1 MFVAGGEQGFLEK
14 TFGLRVSF
22 DRVERMLYSHDV
34 GEIPYLIKPLIGKT
48 VPQAV
53 VQPNSEGELLSLV
66 KWARETGVPITPRAK
81 ATSGYGGV
89 IPVKEALVVDFIRMR
104 EILAIDEKALTARV
118 QPGIGWEPLDKA
130 LAKKG
135 LTLRLYPTS
144 YPSSTVGGWAAQGG
158 AGIGSFESGWFR
170 DNIVSIRTVLADGTV
185 REFKGADIDLVYE
198 TGGTMGLI
206 SEITIKVMK
215 KSDLVIVAA
224 SSLQASSIQ
233 KLSEAVIRDGLP
245 IWSMLFINPKMAELK
260 NKTPHPEHDVHEGE
274 YIKIPEA
281 YVVTIAYR
289 AEDATRVASKLAALV
304 AGAGMKLLP
313 DDIAAHEWDNRFK
326 VMQVKR
332 LGPSLV
338 PAEVVVPLEHLEE
351 FLDDMDRTI
360 HQPVVKEGML
370 VKNGRDGRPE
380 VVILGFIPAD
390 QRKFNYH
397 FVFSLSLSI
406 MKVAERHG
414 GRAYA
419 TGLYFSGKAESVF
432 GAERLAKL
440 RVFKKQV
447 DPRGL
452 MNPKKIL
459 EGNVVSSIITLVSKF
474 EPITRFFGNQVL
486 VNVGERITGPKKGI
500 PADVAWH
507 AYGCSQCGYCVDT
520 CDQFYGRLWESQTP
534 RGKWYWLRMFMEGK
548 VKWDQKVVDTFMVC
562 TTCERCSFRCPEG
575 LPVEAS
581 WMKLR
586 GKLINDDK
594 RMTFPPFEMMAAAM
608 HAEGNIWAGFR
619 KDRAE
624 WFPKKHEAK
633 HGPDKKTKSE
643 YVYFAGCT
651 VSYVENDI
659 GIAAVELLDKAGIDF
674 TYLGKDENCCG
685 TPMLAAGK
693 WDTFKMT
700 MKHNLEAIKKT
711 GAKKVI
717 TSCPA
722 CDMMWRHAYPTW
734 AKKLG
739 LDYDIECFNY
749 TEVLG
754 KAAKEGTLKIPARPG
769 EKETV
774 TFHDSCH
781 LGRVSGI
788 YEPPR
793 DLIKAIPNVEFKE
806 MESNREDSK
815 CCGSVL
821 TLIKEPDVAA
831 VIGKD
836 RLDEAIDIGAK
847 KVLAICP
854 CCQFQLRCSV
864 NAKNL
869 PIEVVDLGH
878 YVAES
883 FGLEM
888 PDPNPEVRKNWAVFE
903 AMIALMTPKGF
914 ADLMA
919 TMFPELMGAM
929 PLGMGSMMKF
939 MGRRMPFMLSVMK
952 PMFPILFPI
961 LLPGMMPKVMDTMLA
976 RVGDAIPMPEHMKA
990 QMPDLMPKV
999 MDNLMPHMI
1008 GDVVP
1013 LVTPPMIAWLKSA
1026 EAKEKVRV

>member
-1 MFVAGGEQGFLEK
+1 MLVNTAGAGFLSK
-14 TFGLRVSF
+14 TFGARVSF
-22 DRVERMLYSHDV
+22 DPVERMLYSHDV
-34 GEIPYLIKPLIGKT
+34 GDIPYLIKPLLGKT
-48 VPQAV
+48 TPQAV
-53 VQPNSEGELLSLV
+53 VQPENEGEIVSLV
-66 KWARETGVPITPRAK
+66 KWAVETTTVVIPRGK
-81 ATSGYGGV
+81 ATSGYGGA
-89 IPVKEALVVDFIRMR
+89 IPVKEGVVIDFVRMHQ
-104 EILAIDEKALTARV
+104 IIAIDKNAMTVRV
-118 QPGIGWEPLDKA
+118 QPGIGWEPLDRE
-130 LAKKG
+130 LAKEG

-144 YPSSTVGGWAAQGG
+144 YPASTVGGWVVQGG
-158 AGIGSFESGWFR
+158 AGIGSFEAGWFR
-170 DNIVSIRTVLADGTV
+170 DSIESVRAVLADGSV
-185 REFKGADIDLVYE
+185 RDFTGTDIDLIYE
-198 TGGTMGLI
+198 TGGITGLVT
-206 SEITIKVMK
+206 EITIKVMK

-224 SSLQASSIQ
+224 TSLQASSVQ
-233 KLSEAVIRDGLP
+233 GLSESVIKEDLP

-260 NKTPHPEHDVHEGE
+260 NKTPHPEHDIHAGQ
-274 YIKIPEA
+274 YTKIPEA
-281 YVVTIAYR
+281 FVVTIAYR
-289 AEDATRVASKLAALV
+289 AEDAGRVAAKLDALF
-304 AGAGMKLLP
+304 ARARMEKQSQE
-313 DDIAAHEWDNRFK
+313 IADHEWESRFK

-338 PAEVVVPLEHLEE
+338 PAEVVVPLSTLGNFLE
-351 FLDDMDRTI
+351 DMDRSI

-370 VKNGRDGRPE
+370 VKKGRDGKPE

-390 QRKFNYH
+390 QRKFSYH

-419 TGLYFSGKAESVF
+419 TGIYFTGKAKSVF
-432 GAERLAKL
+432 GEKRLAAL
-440 RVFKKQV
+440 REFKART
-447 DPRGL
+447 DPKNIL
-452 MNPKKIL
+452 NPKKNIQ
-459 EGNVVSSIITLVSKF
+459 GNIVSSIVSLVSNF

-486 VNVGERITGPKKGI
+486 TNVGERITGPKKGI
-500 PADVAWH
+500 PADIAWH
-507 AYGCSQCGYCVDT
+507 AYGCSQCGYCIDT

-534 RGKWYWLRMFMEGK
+534 RGKWFWLRLFMEGR
-548 VKWDQKVVDTFMVC
+548 VKWDQKQVDTFMVC

-581 WMKLR
+581 WMKMR
-586 GKLINDDK
+586 GKLINDEK
-594 RMTFPPFEMMAAAM
+594 RMTFPPFEMMSAALN
-608 HAEGNIWAGFR
+608 AEGNIWAGYR
-619 KDRAE
+619 KDRAT

-633 HGPDKKTKSE
+633 HGPAAAGAQAKTAE

-659 GIAAVELLDKAGIDF
+659 GLAAVELLDKAGIDF
-674 TYLGKDENCCG
+674 TYLGDDENCCG

-693 WDTFKMT
+693 WDTFKST
-700 MKHNLEAIKKT
+700 MEHNLKAIKKT
-711 GAKKVI
+711 GAKKVL

-722 CDMMWRHAYPTW
+722 CDMMWRHAYPQW

-749 TEVLG
+749 TEVLA
-754 KAAKEGTLKIPARPG
+754 KAAKEGTLVIPPHPG
-769 EKETV
+769 ERETV

-793 DLIKAIPNVEFKE
+793 DLIKAIPNVNFVE

-821 TLIKEPDVAA
+821 TLIKEPKVAA

-836 RLDEAIDIGAK
+836 RLDEAIDIGAS

-854 CCQFQLRCSV
+854 CCQFQLRCSA
-864 NAKNL
+864 NALNL
-869 PIEVVDLGH
+869 PVEVVDLGH

-883 FGLEM
+883 FGLQM

-903 AMIALMTPKGF
+903 AMIALMTPQGF

-919 TMFPELMGAM
+919 TMFPELLKAM
-929 PLGMGSMMKF
+929 PLGMGGMMQFFGK
-939 MGRRMPFMLSVMK
+939 RMPFMLGVMK

-961 LLPGMMPKVMDTMLA
+961 LLPGMMPKVMDTMLS
-976 RVGDAIPMPEHMKA
+976 RVGDLVPMPDHMRA
-990 QMPDLMPKV
+990 QMPELMPKV

-1008 GDVVP
+1008 GDLVP
-1013 LVTPPMIAWLKSA
+1013 LVTPKMIEWLKGKPA
-1026 EAKEKVRV
+1026 